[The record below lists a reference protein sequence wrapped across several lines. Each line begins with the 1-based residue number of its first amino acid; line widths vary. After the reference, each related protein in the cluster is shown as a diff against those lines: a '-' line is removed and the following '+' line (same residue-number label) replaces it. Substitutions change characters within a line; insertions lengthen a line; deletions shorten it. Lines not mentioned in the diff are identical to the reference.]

1 MRYPFLTADVF
12 TDRRFGGNPLAVLP
26 EAVGLSTEQ
35 MQAVA
40 AEFNYSET
48 TFVLPPEDPAHLCRV
63 RIFTPKGEM
72 PFAGH
77 PTVGTALVLARLG
90 RVPRPDGQGRCRFV
104 FEEQAGPVPVTVF
117 CEAGE
122 PVRAEFEA
130 PARPSLGGA
139 PAVAK
144 VAAWLGLGLG
154 EIVAGPASPRI
165 ASCGAAFLFVEVASL
180 SVLGRLRPP
189 AADAAL
195 DGGHGVFLF
204 TRDVGG
210 DDADLR
216 ARMFAPAHGI
226 AEDPAT
232 GSAAAACAGLLAA
245 VADDVDGTFSWRIV
259 QGVEMGRPSLI
270 ESRAEKRAGEVVA
283 VRVAGGA
290 VPVSEGW
297 IEV

>member
-1 MRYPFLTADVF
+1 MRYRFLTTDVF

-26 EAVGLSTEQ
+26 EASGLSTEQ

-48 TFVLPPEDPAHLCRV
+48 TFVLPPEDPAGLCHV

-77 PTVGTALVLARLG
+77 PTVGTALVLARLD
-90 RVPRPDGQGRCRFV
+90 RVPRPDGEGRSRFV
-104 FEEQAGPVPVTVF
+104 LEEQAGPVPVTVF
-117 CEAGE
+117 REDGE
-122 PVRAEFEA
+122 PVRAELEA

-139 PAVAK
+139 PAVEK
-144 VAAWLGLGLG
+144 VAAWLALDPG

-165 ASCGAAFLFVEVASL
+165 ASCGAAFLVVEVANL
-180 SVLGRLRPP
+180 AVLGQLRPP
-189 AADAAL
+189 PADAAL

-204 TRDVGG
+204 SRDVGG
-210 DDADLR
+210 DAADLR

-245 VADDVDGTFSWRIV
+245 IAGEAEGTFSWRIA

-270 ESRAEKRAGEVVA
+270 ETRAEKRGGEVVA
-283 VRVAGGA
+283 VHVAGGA